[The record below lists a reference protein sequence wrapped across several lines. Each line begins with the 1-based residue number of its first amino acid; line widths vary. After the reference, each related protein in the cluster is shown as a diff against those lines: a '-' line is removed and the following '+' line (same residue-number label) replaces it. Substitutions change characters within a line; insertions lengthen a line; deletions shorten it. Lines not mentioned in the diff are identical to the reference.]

1 MFKNFLKF
9 FLGCLILVSFCTVG
23 FAEKAKKKVLKA
35 EIKENIEMT
44 RDEAT
49 RFEANDRLIEIGKP
63 ALPYLSPLLNDSDD
77 NIKRNTIR
85 IIGEIGDSSS
95 IKPLI
100 ELLGKETGAKVKRSI
115 FYALGNLK
123 AKEAIPFLKDAL
135 SDKDTLVRSD
145 AAYNLGK
152 IGDAGDATIIDT
164 LGKLLKDKEDR
175 VRASVVEAL
184 NNIGTAKALPYL
196 REMIKDKNEKIRVKA
211 AYGLGKHGGEEDG
224 KVLIDALND
233 KSADVR
239 RFAAS
244 ALGEIKHAPSLPY
257 LKKLLLSDPNDKV
270 RASAAFG
277 LGQIGGSDSIRALKE
292 ALKDKSEYV
301 RNIVKFS
308 LDELGVEV
316 EEKEE

>member
-9 FLGCLILVSFCTVG
+9 FLGCLILAGFCTTA
-23 FAEKAKKKVLKA
+23 FAEKAKKKDLKA

-100 ELLGKETGAKVKRSI
+100 ELLGKETDAKVKRSI

-152 IGDAGDATIIDT
+152 IGDATIIDT

-184 NNIGTAKALPYL
+184 NNIGTVKALPYL

-244 ALGEIKHAPSLPY
+244 ALGEIKYVDSLPY

-301 RNIVKFS
+301 RNIVRFS
-308 LDELGVEV
+308 LEELGVEV